1 MRLFNN
7 MIKTIFPWF
16 NSKKANKKVKAKID
30 AISSGNFTQNVDY
43 MKDYQ
48 HLKCK
53 EVEDFFN
60 KTLDVKKSLEDKLK
74 TSLFSVTIG
83 ITVLTSAISFLYSD
97 GISSLNI
104 TFKGIIFTTGSIAII
119 YMIIAGI
126 FAVKTISGF
135 ISVYQLFPEDLANK
149 SYDEKKESIAVCAE
163 LNSLS
168 NIIRQNLMSVSY
180 HSIIISLIVI
190 TIFFFLIGIASF
202 FQDIKIKNPSHIE
215 VTVQPNQNSI
225 DLIYSKINMQNEI
238 KQKSFESLKNEIKV
252 QNQYINSLNK
262 KIKELNEIVT
272 RNKQETNNQI
282 HDLKNSN
289 KTLEQTG
296 KPMLK

>member
-16 NSKKANKKVKAKID
+16 NSKKANKKVKTKID
-30 AISSGNFTQNVDY
+30 AISSGDFTQNVDY

-104 TFKGIIFTTGSIAII
+104 IFKGIIFTTGSIAII

-168 NIIRQNLMSVSY
+168 NIIPCR
-180 HSIIISLIVI
+180 
-190 TIFFFLIGIASF
+190 
-202 FQDIKIKNPSHIE
+202 KN
-215 VTVQPNQNSI
+215 T
-225 DLIYSKINMQNEI
+225 
-238 KQKSFESLKNEIKV
+238 
-252 QNQYINSLNK
+252 
-262 KIKELNEIVT
+262 T
-272 RNKQETNNQI
+272 
-282 HDLKNSN
+282 
-289 KTLEQTG
+289 
-296 KPMLK
+296 

>member
-16 NSKKANKKVKAKID
+16 NSIKANQKIRAKVD
-30 AISSGNFTQNVDY
+30 AISSGNFAQNIDY

-53 EVEDFFN
+53 EVEHFFN

-104 TFKGIIFTTGSIAII
+104 IFKGIIFTTGSIAII

-149 SYDEKKESIAVCAE
+149 SDDEKKESIAVCAE

-180 HSIIISLIVI
+180 HCIIISLIVI

-202 FQDIKIKNPSHIE
+202 FQDTKIKKPSHIE

-262 KIKELNEIVT
+262 KIKELNEIVI

-289 KTLEQTG
+289 KILQQTA